1 MRKQMRNEHGKR
13 KPPVTVKHDAR
24 TAAPSYDRELPTD
37 NVNMSVL
44 KAVVTS

>member
-24 TAAPSYDRELPTD
+24 TAAPSYDKKLPTGNGNM
-37 NVNMSVL
+37 NVL
-44 KAVVTS
+44 EAVVTS